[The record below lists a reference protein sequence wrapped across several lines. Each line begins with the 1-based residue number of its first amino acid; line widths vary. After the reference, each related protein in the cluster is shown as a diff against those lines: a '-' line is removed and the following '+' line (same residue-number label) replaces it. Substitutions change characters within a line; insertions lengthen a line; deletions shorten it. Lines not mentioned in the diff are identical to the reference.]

1 MISLKSDVEIQ
12 DRVKEISDEIS
23 QQYGELNQ
31 PPIVIGVL
39 NGAFMFVADLVK
51 YLSIDCEVDFIKIS
65 SYGSATT
72 TSGTVRLIKDISA
85 DITGRHVIVVEDIVD
100 TGLTLAFLRKRMLET
115 NPKSLSIAT
124 FLLKPEIAKVDFEID
139 WIGFE
144 IENKFVVGYGL
155 DYDQKYRGL
164 TSIHIYD
171 E

>member
-1 MISLKSDVEIQ
+1 MQLLKSDIDIQ
-12 DRVKEISDEIS
+12 NRVKEISDEIS
-23 QQYGELNQ
+23 QQCGESGQ
-31 PPIVIGVL
+31 PPIIIGVL
-39 NGAFMFVADLVK
+39 NGAFMFVADLVR

-65 SYGSATT
+65 SYASATSST
-72 TSGTVRLIKDISA
+72 GTVRLIKDISA
-85 DITGRHVIVVEDIVD
+85 DITNRHVIIVEDIVD
-100 TGLTLAFLRKRMLET
+100 TGLSLKFLRKRMLET
-115 NPKSLSIAT
+115 NPRSLSFAT
-124 FLLKPEIAKVDFEID
+124 FLLKPEIAKINFEID

>member
-1 MISLKSDVEIQ
+1 
-12 DRVKEISDEIS
+12 
-23 QQYGELNQ
+23 
-31 PPIVIGVL
+31 
-39 NGAFMFVADLVK
+39 MFVADLVR